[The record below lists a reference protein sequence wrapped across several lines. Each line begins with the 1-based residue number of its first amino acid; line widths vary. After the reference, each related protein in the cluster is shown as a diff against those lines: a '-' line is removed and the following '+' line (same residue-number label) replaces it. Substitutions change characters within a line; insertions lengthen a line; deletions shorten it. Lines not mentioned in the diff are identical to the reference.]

1 MAKVLL
7 TALLALLACQA
18 QAAPAPPATRE
29 QVEQLLS
36 RELPSGSSPATV
48 MKFLDGHG
56 VEHGSPGQSG
66 ATVLLLGSFRNI
78 ATAGARATLQVRFSF
93 LQDRLIGYSFTELPA
108 GR

>member
-7 TALLALLACQA
+7 TALLALLVCQA
-18 QAAPAPPATRE
+18 QAAPSPPATRE

-78 ATAGARATLQVRFSF
+78 ARGTLQVRFSF

>member
-18 QAAPAPPATRE
+18 QAQAAPSPPATRE

-78 ATAGARATLQVRFSF
+78 ARGTLQVRFSF